1 MWNEQVR
8 CHRCVTDVRIQNSE
22 SDPHVMTRHTPSDFP
37 SDDPAHSQH
46 RLSPAE
52 SRIQN
57 QKIDRS
63 PSEDRLGYVMT
74 RHTPSTCRIQN
85 SGACFCL
92 VRILSRILREG
103 GEFKIKNQEGLVG
116 GNGERGSES
125 RIQNHERGLV
135 ATESDENPEF
145 RMWTRV

>member
-1 MWNEQVR
+1 MI
-8 CHRCVTDVRIQNSE
+8 DS
-22 SDPHVMTRHTPSDFP
+22 PF
-37 SDDPAHSQH
+37 DDPARSQH

-52 SRIQN
+52 SKIQN
-57 QKIDRS
+57 QKIDFPPEADI
-63 PSEDRLGYVMT
+63 PSQQ
-74 RHTPSTCRIQN
+74 CRIQN

-103 GEFKIKNQEGLVG
+103 AEFKINNQEGLVG

-145 RMWTRV
+145 RIWTRV

>member
-1 MWNEQVR
+1 MCNEPVN
-8 CHRCVTDVRIQNSE
+8 CHRRVTDVRIQNPE
-22 SDPHVMTRHTPSDFP
+22 SGLPVMTRHTPSDSP
-37 SDDPAHSQH
+37 CGDPTHSQH

-57 QKIDRS
+57 HEIDFS
-63 PSEDRLGYVMT
+63 PKARLGNVMT
-74 RHTPSTCRIQN
+74 RHTAQQCRIQN
-85 SGACFCL
+85 PGACFCL

-103 GEFKIKNQEGLVG
+103 AEFKINNQEGLVG

-145 RMWTRV
+145 RIWTRV

>member
-1 MWNEQVR
+1 
-8 CHRCVTDVRIQNSE
+8 
-22 SDPHVMTRHTPSDFP
+22 MTRHTPSDSP
-37 SDDPAHSQH
+37 CDDPALSQH

-52 SRIQN
+52 SKNQN
-57 QKIDRS
+57 QKIDF
-63 PSEDRLGYVMT
+63 PPKARLGYVMT
-74 RHTPSTCRIQN
+74 RHTAQQCRIQN

-92 VRILSRILREG
+92 VRILSKILREG

-116 GNGERGSES
+116 GNGERGTES

-145 RMWTRV
+145 RIWTRV